1 MNTRPRSTLFALLA
15 VLTIVI
21 AACGGGDTTDTTAA
35 GGADT
40 TAAGTGTTA
49 AAVDTTAATETT
61 AGATDTTAG
70 ATDTTAGAAGNL
82 VIWADELRAAVIEE
96 ISPAFTDATGVSVQ
110 VQIVDFGSIREQV
123 TTQAPAGEGP
133 DLFIGAS
140 DWTGELATNGVIE
153 PVDLGSKSGDFF
165 ELSLTAFSV
174 DGQLYA
180 VPYGYEA
187 IALYYNT
194 DLVPEPP
201 ASIEE
206 AVAACEGLADI
217 ENCIGLPGGGDGPD
231 AYHHYPFISAGGGY
245 IFRFDPATGFD
256 PSDVGLDTPESL
268 AGVEVLQTLVDDGV
282 IASTNYDTAKN
293 LFLEGSQP
301 FWITGPWELGGLNEE
316 SVEVP
321 WSVAKLPTIEGN
333 TPAPF
338 VGAQGFFINAF
349 GENKVLATSFLL
361 DYVATQETME
371 ALYAADYRLP
381 TFTAV
386 FEAAAADDP
395 VAQTFNESAA
405 DGIPLPNIPEMGSV
419 WGPLGDQLL
428 LLRNG
433 EVNAE
438 EAMGTAAE
446 QVQSAVGVP
455 QP

>member
-1 MNTRPRSTLFALLA
+1 LTL
-15 VLTIVI
+15 VI
-21 AACGGGDTTDTTAA
+21 AACGGGDATDTTT

-40 TAAGTGTTA
+40 TAAGADTTA
-49 AAVDTTAATETT
+49 AAVETTVATETT
-61 AGATDTTAG
+61 AATDTTAG

-96 ISPAFTDATGVSVQ
+96 ISPAFTDATGVGVE
-110 VQIVDFGSIREQV
+110 VQIVDFGDIRTQV

-133 DLFIGAS
+133 DLFIGAN
-140 DWTGELATNGVIE
+140 DWTGELAANGVIE
-153 PVDLGSKSGDFF
+153 PIDLGSKSGDFF
-165 ELSLTAFSV
+165 ELSLTAFSI

-201 ASIEE
+201 ASIED
-206 AVAACEGLADI
+206 AVAICADLPDI

-256 PSDVGLDTPESL
+256 PSDVGLDTPEAL

-301 FWITGPWELGGLNEE
+301 FWITGPWELGALNED
-316 SVEVP
+316 SVTVP

-333 TPAPF
+333 NPAPF
-338 VGAQGFFINAF
+338 VGAQGFFVNAF
-349 GENKVLATSFLL
+349 SENKVLATSFLL

-419 WGPLGDQLL
+419 WTPLGDQLL

-438 EAMGTAAE
+438 EAMGAAAE
-446 QVQSAVGVP
+446 QVRSAVGAS
-455 QP
+455 

>member
-1 MNTRPRSTLFALLA
+1 MSRCRF
-15 VLTIVI
+15 
-21 AACGGGDTTDTTAA
+21 
-35 GGADT
+35 
-40 TAAGTGTTA
+40 
-49 AAVDTTAATETT
+49 
-61 AGATDTTAG
+61 
-70 ATDTTAGAAGNL
+70 
-82 VIWADELRAAVIEE
+82 
-96 ISPAFTDATGVSVQ
+96 
-110 VQIVDFGSIREQV
+110 VDFGDIRTQV

-133 DLFIGAS
+133 DLFIGAN
-140 DWTGELATNGVIE
+140 DWTGELAANGVIE
-153 PVDLGSKSGDFF
+153 PIDLGSKSGDFF
-165 ELSLTAFSV
+165 ELSLTAFSI

-201 ASIEE
+201 ASIED
-206 AVAACEGLADI
+206 AVAICADMPDI
-217 ENCIGLPGGGDGPD
+217 ENCIGLPGGGDAPD

-256 PSDVGLDTPESL
+256 PSDVGLDTPEAL

-282 IASTNYDTAKN
+282 IGSVNYDTAKN

-301 FWITGPWELGGLNEE
+301 FWITGPWELNETAV
-316 SVEVP
+316 STTRASTVP
-321 WSVAKLPTIEGN
+321 WSVAKLPTIDGN

-338 VGAQGFFINAF
+338 VGAQGFFVNAF
-349 GENKVLATSFLL
+349 SENKVLATSFLL

-386 FEAAAADDP
+386 FESAAADDP
-395 VAQTFNESAA
+395 VAQTFNDSAA
-405 DGIPLPNIPEMGSV
+405 DGIPLPNIPEMGAV
-419 WGPLGDQLL
+419 WAPLGDQLL

-446 QVQSAVGVP
+446 QVQVGGRSELIIRGRRI
-455 QP
+455 